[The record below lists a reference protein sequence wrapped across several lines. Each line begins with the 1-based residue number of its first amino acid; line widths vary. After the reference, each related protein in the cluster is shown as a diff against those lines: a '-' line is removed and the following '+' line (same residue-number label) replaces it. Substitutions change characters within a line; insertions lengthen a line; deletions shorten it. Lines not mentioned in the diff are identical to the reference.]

1 MDLAD
6 YPWISQEND
15 NLSIMS
21 ERRNM
26 SGNNSDYIRIE
37 QIRKA
42 LGIPGFRSS
51 KFLESLPFC
60 GDDVTAGS
68 ENELQAAVL
77 GAREEVDLAITI
89 ESSNYFANIIKRALT
104 GDSSG
109 KVITDLEKYLE
120 QKNLE
125 GLWENSWVRFP
136 MDTLSQ
142 YALRI
147 LNADLRSNRSNPL
160 SDRRTDHQNF
170 FCARGNS
177 RFVRIPVSHLLKLAL
192 ADAIG
197 SKPES
202 HDLFLETGEKLLN
215 HFLSDNT
222 SPETYSF
229 HVVQHTPGTSIG
241 ALLAKEAHRRN
252 LLSQLLIL
260 YANLKFKLEEHGQ
273 KAVVYFSPH
282 PPVRQKQLNECISD
296 SFYRELFMSPCL
308 SGWDDGE
315 AKHNYMSLCH
325 QTMSRSQMNA
335 VAKMRDAGIITR
347 NLVVLPTLSN
357 ISLANNG
364 VHISIGSKELTR
376 SYEEIEQKLGNCA
389 EKHIGD
395 LVIKIME
402 HFLPLFVGTYS
413 AAPYRIDYSDFHP
426 EKILGFLPHQ
436 LDFTHLRMLW
446 RRWKKKASIS
456 ILGKPLTPF
465 GIKSLD
471 DAISLLF
478 RAKGDFIPDYRLIDY
493 LVCLMSTEKS
503 PALDG
508 NPGNEDRL
516 KKDLESLGVF
526 DSRMA
531 LYLLYR
537 LREISRHGYS
547 GFEGR
552 HYSLFEDIETD
563 MANAGN
569 LQVLLT
575 ALAFKYIFEGRIN
588 HHRIPDDPFIE
599 SERRQVFF
607 YAAAGIPTF
616 YIWEQTSNVFLA
628 ELVRKTDHLR
638 YSRRYRGY
646 IRVLTSQYLKVLYD
660 TIVEEGAEIIE
671 MMGLKNVMND
681 LRLRLE
687 HPQQYSAGGKLTSGI
702 LSELGSQSP
711 LKVSAQEFNL
721 AAEKYYRVTLREKCL
736 KSGLDLMEKE
746 LLELDSRIE
755 SCAPRIKHALKTWA
769 NEHSPLAFLSSVKE
783 QLITEDI
790 SLINLKKVI
799 NLVLLLEA
807 HEESKTQNEI
817 RSDHNYED
825 VYESIHLQRYGTA

>member
-1 MDLAD
+1 M
-6 YPWISQEND
+6 SF
-15 NLSIMS
+15 MS
-21 ERRNM
+21 ERKNM
-26 SGNNSDYIRIE
+26 SGNNSDYLRIE
-37 QIRKA
+37 QIRKT

-51 KFLESLPFC
+51 RFLESLPFC
-60 GDDVTAGS
+60 GHDVTAGS
-68 ENELQAAVL
+68 ENELQAAVV
-77 GAREEVDLAITI
+77 GKREEVDLAITI
-89 ESSNYFANIIKRALT
+89 ETSNYFANIVKRALT
-104 GDSSG
+104 GDSSR

-120 QKNLE
+120 QKNQE
-125 GLWENSWVRFP
+125 NVWENSWVRFP
-136 MDTLSQ
+136 VELLNE
-142 YALRI
+142 YALRT
-147 LNADLRSNRSNPL
+147 LDSDLRANRSDPL
-160 SDRRTDHQNF
+160 SQMRTDCQKF
-170 FCARGNS
+170 FCVSDNS
-177 RFVRIPVSHLLKLAL
+177 KFVRIPVSHLLKLAL
-192 ADAIG
+192 ADVIG
-197 SKPES
+197 SQPED
-202 HDLFLETGEKLLN
+202 HELFLETGEKLLN

-229 HVVQHTPGTSIG
+229 HVVQQTPESSIG
-241 ALLAKEAHRRN
+241 GLLAKEAHRRN

-376 SYEEIEQKLGNCA
+376 NYDELDKKFGNCA
-389 EKHIGD
+389 EKQIGD

-456 ILGKPLTPF
+456 ILGKPVTPF

-471 DAISLLF
+471 DALSLLF

-508 NPGNEDRL
+508 NPGNEERL
-516 KKDLESLGVF
+516 KRDLESLGVF
-526 DSRMA
+526 DRRMA

-563 MANAGN
+563 MANAAN

-575 ALAFKYIFEGRIN
+575 ALAFKYIFEGRVN
-588 HHRIPDDPFIE
+588 HERIPDDPFIE
-599 SERRQVFF
+599 SERRQTFF
-607 YAAAGIPTF
+607 CVAAGIPTF
-616 YIWEQTSNVFLA
+616 YIWEQTSNVFLT

-660 TIVEEGAEIIE
+660 TIVEEGASLIE
-671 MMGLKNVMND
+671 MMGLENVMNE

-687 HPQQYSAGGKLTSGI
+687 YPREYSAGGKLTRGI
-702 LSELGSQSP
+702 LSELGSPDP

-721 AAEKYYRVTLREKCL
+721 AAERYYRVTLREKCL

-746 LLELDSRIE
+746 LLELDAGIE
-755 SCAPRIKHALKTWA
+755 SCTPRIKHALKTSA
-769 NEHSPLAFLSSVKE
+769 YEHSPLGFISSVKE

-790 SLINLKKVI
+790 TPENLEKVI

-807 HEESKTQNEI
+807 HDQSKTQKEI
-817 RSDHNYED
+817 RSDHHYED
-825 VYESIHLQRYGTA
+825 VYEPIHLQRYGTA